1 MSDHAQLQFSRW
13 MTVLTDVVAVAVA
26 LIISS
31 ISEAAEDTVLESNYL
46 WMALNSVIPAAFLL
60 AVLSRCATGR
70 HAMIALGCGATWTV
84 VLISV
89 YLFALYQGRET
100 ISVFYIGA
108 SVMVLTIFVDFA
120 SSRFAPRRPDSE
132 LADLTLWTLKK

>member
-1 MSDHAQLQFSRW
+1 VSDHAQLQFSRW
-13 MTVLTDVVAVAVA
+13 MTVLTGVVAVAVA

-31 ISEAAEDTVLESNYL
+31 ISEAAEDTVLESSYL

-60 AVLSRCATGR
+60 AVLSRRATGR

-132 LADLTLWTLKK
+132 LDDLTLWTLKK